1 MKYRALPVE
10 VEAYVI
16 ESVKPPGYPHEK
28 ALVGC
33 SDGLVRSV
41 DEGMTARYWPKEG
54 DYWVIQDDGYAY
66 LNPKDVFER
75 KYAHVT
81 DRIEPVVADDPT
93 VAQMDTLRERLN
105 QATEHTFGPRLGPQ
119 VAKAEGNPVQARYT
133 LAVEITKAE
142 RRAEHLRT
150 LLNALPRSFW
160 ERPGAEE
167 TIREVLG
174 K

>member
-16 ESVKPPGYPHEK
+16 ESVKPPGHPHEK

-54 DYWVIQDDGYAY
+54 DYWVIQADGYAY

-75 KYAHVT
+75 KYAIGP

-93 VAQMDTLRERLN
+93 VAQMDTLRERLLSI
-105 QATEHTFGPRLGPQ
+105 Q
-119 VAKAEGNPVQARYT
+119 GNPVQARYT